1 MSSKINLQTCE
12 YACKSSIFQDNQLI
26 SILNQNG
33 SIQHSALE
41 YKEDGDILIDAKT
54 NKVEFKTKN
63 SDAKVWDKYSVE
75 KGSLI
80 INVEDIDE
88 KDVMPISTD
97 AIASGSVASGNKP
110 Q

>member
-1 MSSKINLQTCE
+1 MTRKNFAFC
-12 YACKSSIFQDNQLI
+12 AKSYN
-26 SILNQNG
+26 
-33 SIQHSALE
+33 
-41 YKEDGDILIDAKT
+41 
-54 NKVEFKTKN
+54 
-63 SDAKVWDKYSVE
+63 SVE

>member
-1 MSSKINLQTCE
+1 MLKQTRL
-12 YACKSSIFQDNQLI
+12 SL
-26 SILNQNG
+26 
-33 SIQHSALE
+33 
-41 YKEDGDILIDAKT
+41 
-54 NKVEFKTKN
+54 KTKN

-97 AIASGSVASGNKP
+97 VIASGSVASGSKP